1 MMKNYAPLS
10 YRLSW
15 LAIWGI
21 AFGLIEAAVVI
32 YLRKIYYPE
41 GFSFPIV
48 IASSDISRVELIRE
62 FATII
67 IMWAVAELSYRS
79 FQARLAVFM
88 ILFGVWDVVY
98 YAALKVLIGWP
109 ESLAAWDV
117 LFLLPSPW
125 VGPVWAPIFIALS
138 LIIAGIL
145 ILRRVERGDKLKVGY
160 KFWAFEILMGIIIIT
175 SFLIPGQVVIKTTL
189 PDTYPWYLL
198 FMGYFPG
205 LGLFLYQFRNN

>member
-1 MMKNYAPLS
+1 MKNSAPLS

-15 LAIWGI
+15 LAIWGF

-32 YLRKIYYPE
+32 YLRKIYYPN
-41 GFSFPIV
+41 GFSFPV
-48 IASSDISRVELIRE
+48 IIAATDISRVELIRE

-98 YAALKVLIGWP
+98 YIALKILTGWP
-109 ESLAAWDV
+109 ESLATWDV

-125 VGPVWAPIFIALS
+125 VGPVWAPMFIAIS
-138 LIIAGIL
+138 LVIAGVL
-145 ILRRVERGDKLKVGY
+145 ILKRVESGDKLKVDY
-160 KFWAFEILMGIIIIT
+160 KFWVFEILMGVLIIT
-175 SFLIPGQVVIKTTL
+175 SFLIPGQVVINTTL

-198 FMGYFPG
+198 LAGYIPG
-205 LGLFLYQFRNN
+205 LGAFLYQFRKD